1 VSQAPAKYVYGVIA
15 AAGDPP
21 SAAGIGGA
29 EVTLIGDTEIAAIV
43 SDIDPARLKLGREEM
58 TAHARVLEDAI
69 SAGTVLP
76 MRFGVVMADEDAVR
90 RQLLV
95 SRHDEL
101 QRQLAT
107 LAGKVELRLRASYE
121 EDHLMREAVATD
133 PEIRRLRDSLRGVPE
148 DATYYGRI
156 QLGELVAAA
165 VERIRQ
171 ADADQILGALS
182 PLAVA
187 AEAGEPGHERVALN
201 ASFLVERD
209 RMAEFDQH
217 VDEVGRTQAGRMR
230 FKYTGPLPPHSFVE
244 LAAGGG

>member
-1 VSQAPAKYVYGVIA
+1 MSPAPAKYVYGVIA

-21 SAAGIGGA
+21 SVAGIGGA
-29 EVTLIGDTEIAAIV
+29 EVALIHNTEIAAIV
-43 SDIDPARLKLGREEM
+43 SDIDPEGLKLGRDAM

-69 SAGTVLP
+69 AAGTVLP
-76 MRFGVVMADEDAVR
+76 MRFGVVMAGEEAVR
-90 RQLLV
+90 RQLLET
-95 SRHDEL
+95 RHGEL
-101 QRQLAT
+101 LAQLEQ

-121 EDHLMREAVATD
+121 EDRLMREAVTTD
-133 PEIRRLRDSLRGVPE
+133 PEIRRLRDSLSGMPE

-156 QLGELVAAA
+156 QLGELVAAT

-171 ADADQILGALS
+171 ADADQILAELS

-187 AEAGEPGHERVALN
+187 TEAGDPGHERVALN

-209 RMAEFDQH
+209 RIAEFDER
-217 VDEVGRTQAGRMR
+217 VDQIGGAQAERMR